1 MDVSDQTTG
10 QAKNQPPVARIL
22 VVEDDV
28 KLSSQIE
35 RFLVRYQYQVEIQ
48 NNGLAAIDQILETQP
63 DVVILDLMLPGAD
76 GFDIC
81 RSVRAHYRGSILMLT
96 ASEDDMDHVAGL
108 ELGADDFLIKPI
120 HPRVLLAH
128 IKLLLRKQ
136 LTVSPV
142 VGKAEVTA
150 AADSEPASR
159 NAPIVFGA
167 LTLHPLQRVVSLDGD
182 DVSLTPAEFDVLHLL
197 VGRAEEVVSR
207 EEMLRQLRGI
217 EYDGLDRS
225 VDVKVS
231 ALRRKLGDNLS
242 QPRKIITVRAKGY
255 LFVPD
260 AW

>member
-1 MDVSDQTTG
+1 MT
-10 QAKNQPPVARIL
+10 RIL
-22 VVEDDV
+22 VVEDDA

-35 RFLVRYQYQVEIQ
+35 RFLVRYHYDVTIQ

-81 RSVRAHYRGSILMLT
+81 RSVRAHYRGAILMLT

-136 LTVSPV
+136 AAAP
-142 VGKAEVTA
+142 VTA
-150 AADSEPASR
+150 APLTTESESR
-159 NAPIVFGA
+159 TSGKNAPMVFGS
-167 LTLHPLQRVVSLDGD
+167 LTLHPLQRVVELHEEE
-182 DVSLTPAEFDVLHLL
+182 VSLTPAEFDVLHLL
-197 VGRAEEVVSR
+197 ASHSEEIVSR
-207 EEMLRQLRGI
+207 EAMLRHLRGI

-242 QPRKIITVRAKGY
+242 QPRRIITVRAKGY

>member
-1 MDVSDQTTG
+1 MTESELSP
-10 QAKNQPPVARIL
+10 AARIL
-22 VVEDDV
+22 VVEDDI

-48 NNGLAAIDQILETQP
+48 NHGVAAIDQILETQP

-81 RSVRAHYRGSILMLT
+81 RAVRAHFSGAILMLT

-136 LTVSPV
+136 QAKPAISMASTASVS
-142 VGKAEVTA
+142 E
-150 AADSEPASR
+150 SNSR
-159 NAPIVFGA
+159 NTPIVFGA
-167 LTLHPLQRVVSLDGD
+167 LTLHPLQRVVSLDGSG
-182 DVSLTPAEFDVLHLL
+182 VPLTPAEFDVLHLL
-197 VGRAEEVVSR
+197 VTRAEEVVSR

>member
-1 MDVSDQTTG
+1 MVPLMESNDHS
-10 QAKNQPPVARIL
+10 ASARIL

-28 KLSSQIE
+28 KLSNQIE
-35 RFLVRYQYQVEIQ
+35 RFLVRYHYQVDIQ
-48 NNGLAAIDQILETQP
+48 HNGRAAVDQILSSQP

-81 RSVRAHYRGSILMLT
+81 RAVRAHYRGSILMLT

-128 IKLLLRKQ
+128 VKLLLRKKQ
-136 LTVSPV
+136 AMPSSIALMNGHHTPSEPVSPS
-142 VGKAEVTA
+142 K
-150 AADSEPASR
+150 
-159 NAPIVFGA
+159 NAPVVFGS
-167 LTLHPLQRVVSLDGD
+167 LTLHPLQRVVSLNGNEI
-182 DVSLTPAEFDVLHLL
+182 SLTPAEFDVLHLL
-197 VGRAEEVVSR
+197 VNRAEEIVSR
-207 EEMLRQLRGI
+207 EDMLRSLRGI

-242 QPRKIITVRAKGY
+242 QPRRIITVRAKGY

-260 AW
+260 AWE

>member
-1 MDVSDQTTG
+1 MEAVE
-10 QAKNQPPVARIL
+10 QASMARIL
-22 VVEDDV
+22 VVEDDA

-35 RFLVRYQYQVEIQ
+35 RFLTRYHYDVTIQ
-48 NNGLAAIDQILETQP
+48 NNGLAAIEQIQTEQP

-81 RSVRAHYRGSILMLT
+81 RAVRAHYQGAILMLT

-136 LTVSPV
+136 AAVPAVPAPPV
-142 VGKAEVTA
+142 VAAETRT
-150 AADSEPASR
+150 SSK
-159 NAPIVFGA
+159 NAPMVFGS
-167 LTLHPLQRVVSLDGD
+167 LTLHPLQRVVELNGD
-182 DVSLTPAEFDVLHLL
+182 EVPLTPAEFDVLHLL
-197 VGRAEEVVSR
+197 ANRSEEIVSR
-207 EEMLRQLRGI
+207 EAMLRHLRGI

-242 QPRKIITVRAKGY
+242 QPRRIITVRAKGY

>member
-1 MDVSDQTTG
+1 MDVSDQTAG
-10 QAKNQPPVARIL
+10 QAENQPSVARIL

-35 RFLVRYQYQVEIQ
+35 RFLVRYQYQVEVQ
-48 NNGLAAIDQILETQP
+48 NNGLAAIDQIMETQP

-81 RSVRAHYRGSILMLT
+81 RAVRAHYRGAILMLT

-128 IKLLLRKQ
+128 VKLLLRKQ
-136 LTVSPV
+136 LVISSSLPVKTASP
-142 VGKAEVTA
+142 
-150 AADSEPASR
+150 EPQVASK
-159 NAPIVFGA
+159 NAPLVFGS
-167 LTLHPLQRVVSLDGD
+167 LTLHPLQRVVTLNAEEI
-182 DVSLTPAEFDVLHLL
+182 SLTPAEFDVLHLL
-197 VGRAEEVVSR
+197 VCRAEEVVSR

-225 VDVKVS
+225 VDVKIS

-260 AW
+260 VW

>member
-1 MDVSDQTTG
+1 MDVSDQTAE
-10 QAKNQPPVARIL
+10 QASVARIL

-35 RFLVRYQYQVEIQ
+35 RFLVRYHYDVTIQ
-48 NNGLAAIDQILETQP
+48 NNGLAAIDQILATQP

-81 RSVRAHYRGSILMLT
+81 RAVRSQYQGAILMLT

-136 LTVSPV
+136 ALQTVSASV
-142 VGKAEVTA
+142 ATTTAEA
-150 AADSEPASR
+150 PATSK
-159 NAPIVFGA
+159 NAPVVFGA
-167 LTLHPLQRVVSLDGD
+167 LTLHPLQRMVELDGSE
-182 DVSLTPAEFDVLHLL
+182 VSLTPAEFDVLHLL
-197 VGRAEEVVSR
+197 VRRAEEVVSR

-242 QPRKIITVRAKGY
+242 QPRRIITVRAKGY

>member
-1 MDVSDQTTG
+1 MDMSEQS
-10 QAKNQPPVARIL
+10 PVARIL

-28 KLSSQIE
+28 KLSAQVE
-35 RFLVRYQYQVEIQ
+35 RFLVRYQYRVDVQ

-81 RSVRAHYRGSILMLT
+81 RAIRSHYRGSILMLT

-128 IKLLLRKQ
+128 VKLLLRKKQ
-136 LTVSPV
+136 AMALSSSRTHTGGLPLEPEPVS
-142 VGKAEVTA
+142 K
-150 AADSEPASR
+150 

-167 LTLHPLQRVVSLDGD
+167 LTLHPLQRVVSLAGEEI
-182 DVSLTPAEFDVLHLL
+182 SLTPAEFDVLHLL
-197 VGRAEEVVSR
+197 SGRAEEVVSR
-207 EEMLRQLRGI
+207 EAMLRHLRGI